1 MMDQKRR
8 ALRNNKAL
16 ALAMMVCA
24 GILFVIARLH
34 QEHGAW
40 QWVGAFSEAAMIG
53 ALADWFAVVALFR
66 HPLGIPIPHT
76 AIIPGKKDAI
86 AESLAEFIRDK
97 FLATEALVSKIR
109 KLNPAE
115 HLTTYLVSGK
125 NAAGLAQG
133 ITRVISDSLDF
144 IDDERVRTI
153 MLAAINN
160 RIGKIDFPSSLG
172 SILDVLRTNNRHQA
186 VLDELL
192 GKVAAWLAL
201 PESHDK
207 IARAIDTWCSTEYP
221 LLVKFIPNREQF
233 AKGAGEKIAGRIN
246 SFIQAVNA
254 DSGHELREHFD
265 RAVSEFAARLRNDGE
280 LRDSMETM
288 KQNLMDNLKLS
299 DYIRNLC
306 ADLEAWVR
314 NDLELPQ
321 SRIREHLAA
330 AAVGLGN
337 TLAKSADLK
346 DSINQHLEMVV
357 RKYADDLR
365 RGFSKHVSGTIKQW
379 EDDDF
384 VGEIELSIGSD
395 LQFIRMN
402 GTLVGGL
409 IGLLLHAISLHL

>member
-1 MMDQKRR
+1 MDQKKR

-24 GILFVIARLH
+24 GALFVTARL
-34 QEHGAW
+34 QNEYGVW

-86 AESLAEFIRDK
+86 AESLAEFIQDK
-97 FLATEALVSKIR
+97 FLATEALVSKVR

-115 HLTTYLVSGK
+115 HLTSYLMSGK
-125 NAAGLAQG
+125 NAAGLARG

-160 RIGKIDFPSSLG
+160 RIGKIDLPSSLG
-172 SILDVLRTNNRHQA
+172 TILDVLRTDNRHQA
-186 VLDELL
+186 VLDEILS
-192 GKVAAWLAL
+192 KVAAWLAL
-201 PESHDK
+201 PESHGK
-207 IARAIDTWCSTEYP
+207 IARAIDSWCSTEYP

-233 AKGAGEKIAGRIN
+233 AKGAGEKIAGKLN

-254 DSGHELREHFD
+254 DSSHELRQHFD
-265 RAVSEFAARLRNDGE
+265 DAVRDFSARLRNDGE
-280 LRDSMETM
+280 LRRSVEAM
-288 KQNLMDNLKLS
+288 KLNLMNNLQLS

-337 TLAKSADLK
+337 TLAKSGDLK

-365 RGFSKHVSGTIKQW
+365 TGFSRHVSGTIKQW

-409 IGLLLHAISLHL
+409 IGVLLHAISLQL

>member
-1 MMDQKRR
+1 MDQKKR
-8 ALRNNKAL
+8 ALRNNKTL

-24 GILFVIARLH
+24 GVLFVIARL
-34 QEHGAW
+34 QNEYGVW

-66 HPLGIPIPHT
+66 HPLGVPIPHT

-86 AESLAEFIRDK
+86 AESLAEFIQDK
-97 FLATEALVSKIR
+97 FLATEALVSKVR

-115 HLTTYLVSGK
+115 HLTYYLMSGK
-125 NAAGLAQG
+125 NAAGLARG

-160 RIGKIDFPSSLG
+160 RIGKIDLPSSLG
-172 SILDVLRTNNRHQA
+172 TILDVLRTDNRHQA
-186 VLDELL
+186 VLDEILS
-192 GKVAAWLAL
+192 KVAAWLAL
-201 PESHDK
+201 PESHGK
-207 IARAIDTWCSTEYP
+207 IARAIDSWCSTEYP

-233 AKGAGEKIAGRIN
+233 AKGAGEKIAGKLN

-254 DSGHELREHFD
+254 DSSHELRQHFD
-265 RAVSEFAARLRNDGE
+265 DAVRDFSARLRNDGE
-280 LRDSMETM
+280 LRCSVEAM
-288 KQNLMDNLKLS
+288 KQNLLNNLQLS

-314 NDLELPQ
+314 KDLELPQ

-337 TLAKSADLK
+337 TLAKSGDLK

-365 RGFSKHVSGTIKQW
+365 TGFSRHVSGTIKQW

-409 IGLLLHAISLHL
+409 IGVLLHAISLQL

>member
-1 MMDQKRR
+1 MDQKNRS
-8 ALRNNKAL
+8 LRKNKAL

-24 GILFVIARLH
+24 GILFVIARF
-34 QEHGAW
+34 QEEQGIW
-40 QWVGAFSEAAMIG
+40 QWVSAFSEAAMIG

-76 AIIPGKKDAI
+76 AIIPNKKDAI

-97 FLATEALVSKIR
+97 FLATEALVAKVR

-115 HLTTYLVSGK
+115 HLTSYLMSEK
-125 NAAGLAQG
+125 NAAGLAKG

-160 RIGKIDFPSSLG
+160 RISKIDLPSSLG
-172 SILDVLRTNNRHQA
+172 TIIDVLTKDHRHQA
-186 VLDELL
+186 VLDEILR
-192 GKVAAWLAL
+192 KVADWLEL
-201 PESHDK
+201 PESHAR
-207 IARAIDTWCSTEYP
+207 IARAIDNWCSTEYP

-233 AKGAGEKIAGRIN
+233 VQGAGEKIAKRIN
-246 SFIQAVNA
+246 MFIQAVNA
-254 DSGHELREHFD
+254 DSSHELRQHFD
-265 RAVSEFAARLRNDGE
+265 NALSDFSARLRNDVE
-280 LRDSMETM
+280 LRDSIEAMKHNLINTM
-288 KQNLMDNLKLS
+288 QLS

-306 ADLEAWVR
+306 SDLEAWVR
-314 NDLELPQ
+314 NDLEMPQ

-337 TLAKSADLK
+337 TLSKSGDLK

-365 RGFSKHVSGTIKQW
+365 TGFSKHVSGTIKQW
-379 EDDDF
+379 EEDDF

-409 IGLLLHAISLHL
+409 IGLLLHAISLQF